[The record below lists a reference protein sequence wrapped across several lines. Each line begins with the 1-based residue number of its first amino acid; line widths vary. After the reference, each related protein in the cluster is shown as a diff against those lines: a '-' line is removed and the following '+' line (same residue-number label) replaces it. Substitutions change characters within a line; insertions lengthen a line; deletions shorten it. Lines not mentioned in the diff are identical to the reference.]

1 MEDRELFEFMN
12 DSDQYTAEMLL
23 LIKQALID
31 KPRSQATREKI
42 ISAINE
48 WLAFKSAI
56 VTLKTLD
63 SLEIH

>member
-1 MEDRELFEFMN
+1 MEDRELFEFMD
-12 DSDQYTAEMLL
+12 DSDQDTAEMLL

-31 KPRSQATREKI
+31 KPCSQTTREII

-56 VTLKTLD
+56 VTLKNLD